1 MYFAGQQRKRKQ
13 LASSLTVA
21 LHKRVTSSD
30 VAHVLSLRTTTLQMV
45 EEVLSNVYADVEM
58 NPNGLSPMLTNDL
71 IGATVEVYR

>member
-1 MYFAGQQRKRKQ
+1 M
-13 LASSLTVA
+13 
-21 LHKRVTSSD
+21 TSSD